1 MTVNKTTTKTKKKN
15 TVSNSTS
22 STSVASTSSTTKSSK
37 TSKVVGSSSTTK
49 TLSQDA
55 GNLSKTSSA
64 SSLQIADISHLP
76 IDANIVSYTV
86 TETLPAGGGE
96 KITTYSDS
104 GATSTEYRHFIA
116 QDSTSKHSSNA
127 AISQIS
133 STLNRSMS
141 NISQES
147 GSTYTVTEPREE
159 LKLTYNMNDSG
170 WNGKFVYEQP
180 VKRNQTV
187 AQDHGKVVEHSSTSS
202 SQEKKSSFAKSSSS
216 SYVIEIVDGKERIV
230 DQKHHETAASTSAS
244 NDEHL
249 STKSGTNIVPEIH
262 YKQGTKE
269 SSTKYDTAIPEL
281 SQPQTKTSEATR
293 EIHQVGNLQSSS
305 VQAVHGKTTD
315 QKYDGIENKA
325 RTDTNWDGSFVLEKS
340 DKTNKSTSRRS
351 TTDSRNVVGQSETR
365 TTGSVKKSGRKDVEG
380 VTTTTTTTYYDSKG
394 NVVKTVT
401 GTDKQAAPGS
411 SIVEESV
418 TDAVDS
424 KSVKN
429 IYATSGDTAF
439 TRTTDLTD
447 SQKQRYDSVNRDSVR
462 STFTTR
468 KDAVDTTD
476 VSKFTSEKYED
487 NVVTGDAKYA
497 TYRADKTR
505 GQNHSDLKNVH
516 GQGVDSSTTSR
527 ANATYSTDSKDFY
540 GRGVDSSTTTRIDAN
555 YSSDSKDFYGRG
567 VDSSKIRKTDTTY
580 STDSKDFHGQGVDS
594 SATTGT
600 DTTYTS
606 DSKDFY
612 GRGVDSSKIRKTD
625 TTYSTDSKDFHGQ
638 GVDSSATTG
647 TDTTYTSDSK
657 DFYGRGVDSSK
668 ISKTDK
674 TFSSNSKDFYGH
686 GIDSSRTTVKN
697 VYDDRAIQNTIGTKG
712 RVIKDNTIDTTDV
725 IYSNDRNYGKTG
737 WNGKFTYETP
747 ITPARNEPGEKR
759 PQTSKKTGP
768 DDKPSVRRTGPD
780 SRGKFTENVQDFL
793 STEINENI
801 NQFTSDDATTVRDF
815 SVVSSTVE
823 NVTPDRNQK
832 PGGRQSDTPLNRNQR
847 PGGRQ
852 PDTPLDRNQKPGDG
866 KPDTPLDRKQRPGD
880 RQPDT
885 PLDRNQR
892 PGGGKPGTPLDRNQR
907 PGGGKPDTPL
917 DRNQRPGGGKPD
929 TPSDSYHR
937 PGGRQPD
944 TPQRPGDRQ
953 PDTPLDRNQRPGGRK
968 LDGTNFSELTTNV
981 STNLKDFV
989 DSQTVVESYELLKSE
1004 HSEVNVVKDFSS
1016 STSKQITE
1024 NYTTFDSGPV
1034 GKSVTQ
1040 FPKFPDLNTTTET
1053 VISDSKSKFVTDSTL
1068 VDDRKTIT
1076 DFYKDVTV
1084 KGPKEDDR
1092 TKPRRKD
1099 FPGLHP
1105 NRTPDDKPTRKP
1117 TTSTYVDVSDVTST
1131 INIEDIREDFVDK
1144 KTIVENISAVEKKDF
1159 RDVSVKE
1166 VSDQVNKTFIEENIV
1181 DVKSDF
1187 RDVSVKEV
1195 SDRVNKTFIQE
1206 NIVDVKSIVSIY
1218 DYLNFVFFF

>member
-1 MTVNKTTTKTKKKN
+1 
-15 TVSNSTS
+15 
-22 STSVASTSSTTKSSK
+22 
-37 TSKVVGSSSTTK
+37 
-49 TLSQDA
+49 LSQDA

-429 IYATSGDTAF
+429 IYTTSGDTAF

-815 SVVSSTVE
+815 SVVSST
-823 NVTPDRNQK
+823 DRNQK

-1218 DYLNFVFFF
+1218 DYLNFVFFFKLNYFCRKKSKT